1 LATLRETAP
10 WESKTGSRKDAKARK
25 DANGADV
32 SQRESRESALPRPS
46 KTQNSSNEV
55 VDNITYYLA
64 ERTRRKPGRRQRT
77 VDMDTLIQDIR
88 FGLRL
93 LKKNPGFTAV
103 AVFTLAL
110 SIGANAAIFDVVN
123 GVLLKPLPYTQP
135 DRIVRVF
142 ENSPRFPK
150 FPISPANFL
159 DYRERNDVFDD
170 FAAFARADLDLSMND
185 RPERLTGMRVSQ
197 GFFHLLG
204 FEPELGRSFLPSD
217 EIRGNE
223 HVAIISHSLW
233 ERSYYRDA
241 AIIGTP
247 VTLSGM
253 SFTIVGVMGPGLQHV
268 GGDYHSLPHGGDVE
282 VWWPL
287 TMDPKTRTS
296 HFLNA
301 IARIKPGITREQA
314 EVRMNDIALQLEG
327 EHSENKDWRIRL
339 VSLRDEIIGGAQTM
353 LLILFGAAGFV
364 LLIACVNI
372 ANLLLATS
380 TARQKEIAVRTALGA
395 SRRRLIHQM
404 LTESLLIAAL
414 GGVLGLLVARWGIVA
429 LVALGPKGIPRM
441 HMIALDWRTFAFA
454 LTAAVLTGAL
464 FGLAPALQISKV
476 NLNESLKEG
485 GRGSS
490 GGARHNRLRGLL
502 VVAEVSLAFVL
513 LIGAGLLMRTFYY
526 LQRVD
531 PGFNPANVLT
541 AAIELPGARYSSWKK
556 AAAYYRELTERLAA
570 LPGVQG
576 AAATS
581 DIPWSGYDENTSFGI
596 EGRQFPDNES
606 PSAQYHFAT
615 SDYFRTMGIPLL
627 DGRFF
632 SDADEAD
639 APRVIVI
646 NKAMADRYWPDEDA
660 VGKRVR
666 LWGETRTIAGIIGDL
681 KDSPGES
688 RAKPGF
694 FFPVSQ
700 QSQPGMVLVLRTQGD
715 PMNLVATVRNEIA
728 ALDQD
733 LPLSGVKTLE
743 QVASAAVA
751 RTRFTM
757 LLLSVFAGVALLLA
771 AVGIYGV
778 MSYSVTQRTHE
789 IGIRVA
795 LGAQRRDVISLVARQ
810 GLTLALTGLAVGATA
825 ALALTR
831 VMSSLLFGVGATD
844 PITFAGIAVLLI
856 GVALGA
862 CYVPSRRA
870 TKMDAMVALRH
881 E

>member
-1 LATLRETAP
+1 MDNL
-10 WESKTGSRKDAKARK
+10 
-25 DANGADV
+25 
-32 SQRESRESALPRPS
+32 
-46 KTQNSSNEV
+46 TQ
-55 VDNITYYLA
+55 DL
-64 ERTRRKPGRRQRT
+64 
-77 VDMDTLIQDIR
+77 R

-93 LKKNPGFTAV
+93 LRKNPGFTAV

-123 GVLLKPLPYTQP
+123 GVLLKPLPYKEP

-170 FAAFARADLDLSMND
+170 FATFARGDLDLSVND
-185 RPERLTGMRVSQ
+185 RPERLTGMRVSH

-204 FEPELGRSFLPSD
+204 FEPELGRAFLPID
-217 EIRGNE
+217 EINGNE
-223 HVAIISHSLW
+223 HVAIISRALW
-233 ERSYYRDA
+233 ERSFGKDP
-241 AIIGTP
+241 AIIGAP

-253 SFTIVGVMGPGLQHV
+253 SFTIVGIIGSGLQHV
-268 GGDYHSLPHGGDVE
+268 GGDYHSLPHGGNVD

-287 TMDPKTRTS
+287 TMDPKVRTS

-301 IARIKPGITREQA
+301 IARLKTGIIREQA
-314 EVRMNDIALQLEG
+314 EARMNVIAQQLE
-327 EHSENKDWRIRL
+327 EQHPEDKDWRIRI
-339 VSLRDEIIGGAQTM
+339 VSLRDEIVGGAQTM

-372 ANLLLATS
+372 ANLLLATA

-395 SRRRLIHQM
+395 GRLRLIRQM
-404 LTESLLIAAL
+404 LTESLLIAVG
-414 GGVLGLLVARWGIVA
+414 GGVAGLLVARWGIEA
-429 LVALGPKGIPRM
+429 LVALGPKQIPRL
-441 HMIALDWRTFAFA
+441 HMLSLDWRTFAFA
-454 LTAAVLTGAL
+454 LTASLLTGAL

-485 GRGSS
+485 GRGSA

-502 VVAEVSLAFVL
+502 VIAEVSLAFVL
-513 LIGAGLLMRTFYY
+513 LIGAGLLMRTFFY
-526 LQRVD
+526 LQNVD
-531 PGFNPANVLT
+531 PGFNPERVLT
-541 AAIELPGARYSSWKK
+541 ATIDLPGARYSTGRK
-556 AAAYYRELTERLAA
+556 ASSFYRELIGRLAA

-581 DIPWSGYDENTSFGI
+581 DLPWTGYDENTSFGI
-596 EGRQFPDNES
+596 EGRQFSDDEY

-615 SDYFRTMGIPLL
+615 PDYFRTLGIPLL
-627 DGRFF
+627 EGRFF
-632 SDADEAD
+632 SEADDAD

-646 NKAMADRYWPDEDA
+646 NKSMADRYWPDADA

-666 LWGETRTIAGIIGDL
+666 LWGETRMIAGIVGDL
-681 KDSPGES
+681 KDSPGEL

-694 FFPVSQ
+694 FFPVNQ
-700 QSQPGMVLVLRTQGD
+700 QAQSGLVLVVRTERD
-715 PMNLVATVRNEIA
+715 PISLLAAMRSEIA
-728 ALDQD
+728 ALDKE
-733 LPLSGVKTLE
+733 LPLSDVRTLE
-743 QVASAAVA
+743 QIASAAVA

-778 MSYSVTQRTHE
+778 VSYSATQRTHE

-795 LGAQRRDVISLVARQ
+795 LGAQRRDVIGLVARQ
-810 GLTLALTGLAVGATA
+810 GMTLVLAGMGAGLAA
-825 ALALTR
+825 ALVLTR
-831 VMSSLLFGVGATD
+831 VMSSLLFGVSAAD
-844 PITFAGIAVLLI
+844 PITFAGIAVLLM

-862 CYVPSRRA
+862 CFVPAWRA
-870 TKMDAMVALRH
+870 MKMDPMVALRH

>member
-1 LATLRETAP
+1 MDNL
-10 WESKTGSRKDAKARK
+10 
-25 DANGADV
+25 
-32 SQRESRESALPRPS
+32 
-46 KTQNSSNEV
+46 TQ
-55 VDNITYYLA
+55 DL
-64 ERTRRKPGRRQRT
+64 
-77 VDMDTLIQDIR
+77 R

-93 LKKNPGFTAV
+93 LRKNPGFTAV

-123 GVLLKPLPYTQP
+123 GVLLKPLPYKEP

-142 ENSPRFPK
+142 ENGPRFPK

-170 FAAFARADLDLSMND
+170 FATFARGDLDLSVND
-185 RPERLTGMRVSQ
+185 RPERLTGMRVSH

-204 FEPELGRSFLPSD
+204 FEPELGRAFLPID
-217 EIRGNE
+217 EIKGNE
-223 HVAIISHSLW
+223 HVAIISRALW
-233 ERSYYRDA
+233 ERSFGKDA
-241 AIIGTP
+241 AIIGAP

-253 SFTIVGVMGPGLQHV
+253 SFTIIGVIGSGLQHV
-268 GGDYHSLPHGGDVE
+268 GGDYHSLPHGGNVD

-287 TMDPKTRTS
+287 TMDPKVRTS

-301 IARIKPGITREQA
+301 IARLKLGITREQA
-314 EVRMNDIALQLEG
+314 EARMNVIAQQLEE
-327 EHSENKDWRIRL
+327 EHPEDKDWRISI
-339 VSLRDEIIGGAQTM
+339 VPLRDEIVGGAQTM

-372 ANLLLATS
+372 ANLLLATA

-395 SRRRLIHQM
+395 GRLRLIRQM
-404 LTESLLIAAL
+404 LSESLLIAVA
-414 GGVLGLLVARWGIVA
+414 GGVAGLLVARWGIEA
-429 LVALGPKGIPRM
+429 LVALGPKQIPRL
-441 HMIALDWRTFAFA
+441 HMLSLDWRTFAFA
-454 LTAAVLTGAL
+454 LTASLLTGAL

-490 GGARHNRLRGLL
+490 GGSRHNRLRGLL
-502 VVAEVSLAFVL
+502 VIAEVSLAFVL
-513 LIGAGLLMRTFYY
+513 LIGAGLLMRTFFY
-526 LQRVD
+526 LQNVD
-531 PGFNPANVLT
+531 PGFNPERVLT
-541 AAIELPGARYSSWKK
+541 ATIDLPGARYSTGRK
-556 AAAYYRELTERLAA
+556 ASSFYRDLIGRLAA

-581 DIPWSGYDENTSFGI
+581 DLPWTGYDENTSFGI
-596 EGRQFPDNES
+596 EGRQFSDDEY

-615 SDYFRTMGIPLL
+615 PDYFRTVGIPLL
-627 DGRFF
+627 EGRFF
-632 SDADEAD
+632 SEADDAD

-646 NKAMADRYWPDEDA
+646 NKSMADRYWPDADA

-666 LWGETRTIAGIIGDL
+666 LWGETRMIAGIVGDL
-681 KDSPGES
+681 KDSPGEL

-694 FFPVSQ
+694 FFPVNQ
-700 QSQPGMVLVLRTQGD
+700 QAQSDLVLVVRTERD
-715 PMNLVATVRNEIA
+715 PISLLASMRSEIA
-728 ALDQD
+728 ALDKE
-733 LPLSGVKTLE
+733 LPLSDVRTLE
-743 QVASAAVA
+743 QIASAAVA

-778 MSYSVTQRTHE
+778 VSYSVTQRTHE

-795 LGAQRRDVISLVARQ
+795 LGAQRRDVIGLVARQ
-810 GLTLALTGLAVGATA
+810 GMTLVVAGMAAGLAA
-825 ALALTR
+825 ALVLTR
-831 VMSSLLFGVGATD
+831 AMSSLLFGVSAAD
-844 PITFAGIAVLLI
+844 PITFAGIAVLLM

-862 CYVPSRRA
+862 CFVPARRA
-870 TKMDAMVALRH
+870 MKMDPMVALRH